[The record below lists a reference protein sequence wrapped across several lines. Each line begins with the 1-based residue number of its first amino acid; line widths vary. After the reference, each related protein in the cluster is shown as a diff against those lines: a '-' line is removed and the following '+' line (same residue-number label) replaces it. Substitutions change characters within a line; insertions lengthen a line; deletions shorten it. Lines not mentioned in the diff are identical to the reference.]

1 MGPNRGRN
9 MASAKLYDF
18 SGALK
23 GTVELPEALF
33 GAPVHKTIL
42 YESVRQYLA
51 NQRRG
56 TAKAKGRSD
65 VSYSTKKPYR
75 QKGTGRA
82 RAGMRSS
89 PIWRHG
95 GVVFGPHPRDYH
107 YSIPRKMK
115 RAALVSALSDKGVRE
130 SVVLVEG
137 MAIEKPKT
145 KPFASFLQA
154 AGLAGKRVL
163 FITDTWNDAVYRS
176 MRNIPGVEII
186 VSRNMNA
193 YGVLRADVLLI
204 TKEGL
209 SSLEGVFAQ

>member
-1 MGPNRGRN
+1 

-18 SGALK
+18 SGTLK

-33 GAPVHKTIL
+33 GAPVNKAVL
-42 YESVRQYLA
+42 YDSVRQYLA

-56 TAKAKGRSD
+56 TSKAKGRSD

-107 YSIPRKMK
+107 YTIPRKMK
-115 RAALVSALSDKGVRE
+115 RTALVSALSDKGVRE

-137 MAIEKPKT
+137 VVVDKPKT
-145 KPFASFLQA
+145 KPFAGFLEA
-154 AGLAGKRVL
+154 VGLSGKRVL
-163 FITDTWNDAVYRS
+163 FVTDAWNDAVYRS
-176 MRNIPGVEII
+176 MRNIPGVDVIA
-186 VSRNMNA
+186 SRNMNA

>member
-1 MGPNRGRN
+1 

-23 GTVELPEALF
+23 GTVELPETLF
-33 GAPVHKTIL
+33 GAPVNKAVL
-42 YESVRQYLA
+42 YDSVRQFLA

-56 TAKAKGRSD
+56 TSKAKGRSD
-65 VSYSTKKPYR
+65 VSYSTKKPYK

-107 YSIPRKMK
+107 YTIPRKMK
-115 RAALVSALSDKGVRE
+115 RTALLSALSDKGVRE

-137 MAIEKPKT
+137 MALEKPKT

-163 FITDTWNDAVYRS
+163 FVTDAWNDAVYRS
-176 MRNIPGVEII
+176 MRNIPGVEVI

>member
-1 MGPNRGRN
+1 

-18 SGALK
+18 SGNVK
-23 GTVELPEALF
+23 GTMELPEALF
-33 GAPVHKTIL
+33 GAPVNKAVL
-42 YESVRQYLA
+42 YDSVRQYLA

-56 TAKAKGRSD
+56 TAKAKGRSE

-107 YSIPRKMK
+107 YAIPRKMK
-115 RAALVSALSDKGVRE
+115 RMALISALSDKSKHE

-137 MAIEKPKT
+137 INLEKPKT

-163 FITDTWNDAVYRS
+163 FVTDAWNDTVYRS
-176 MRNIPGVEII
+176 MRNIPGVDCI
-186 VSRNMNA
+186 VGRNLHA
-193 YGVLRADVLLI
+193 YGVLRAEVLLI

-209 SSLEGVFAQ
+209 SSLEGVFAR

>member
-1 MGPNRGRN
+1 

-33 GAPVHKTIL
+33 GAPVNKAVL
-42 YESVRQYLA
+42 YDSVRQFLA

-56 TAKAKGRSD
+56 TSKAKGRSD
-65 VSYSTKKPYR
+65 VSYSTKKPYK

-107 YSIPRKMK
+107 YTIPRKMK
-115 RAALVSALSDKGVRE
+115 RAALLSALSDKGVRE

-137 MAIEKPKT
+137 MALEKPKT

-163 FITDTWNDAVYRS
+163 FVTDAWNDAVYRS
-176 MRNIPGVEII
+176 MRNIPGVEVI

>member
-1 MGPNRGRN
+1 

-18 SGALK
+18 SGTLK

-33 GAPVHKTIL
+33 GAPVNKAVL
-42 YESVRQYLA
+42 YDSVRQYLA

-56 TAKAKGRSD
+56 TSKAKGRSD

-107 YSIPRKMK
+107 YTIPRKMK
-115 RAALVSALSDKGVRE
+115 RTALVSALSDKGVRE

-137 MAIEKPKT
+137 VVVDKPKT
-145 KPFASFLQA
+145 KPFAGFLEA
-154 AGLAGKRVL
+154 AGLSGKRVL
-163 FITDTWNDAVYRS
+163 FVTDAWNDAVYRS
-176 MRNIPGVEII
+176 MRNIPGVDVIA
-186 VSRNMNA
+186 SRNMNA

>member
-1 MGPNRGRN
+1 

-18 SGALK
+18 SGSVK
-23 GTVELPEALF
+23 GTIELPDSLF
-33 GAPVHKTIL
+33 GAPVNKAVL
-42 YESVRQYLA
+42 YDSVRQFLA

-56 TAKAKGRSD
+56 TSKVKGRSE

-107 YSIPRKMK
+107 YAIPRKMK
-115 RAALVSALSDKGVRE
+115 RMALLSALSDKGRSE
-130 SVVLVEG
+130 GVVLVEG
-137 MAIEKPKT
+137 IGIEKPKT
-145 KPFASFLQA
+145 KPFVSFLTA
-154 AGLAGKRVL
+154 AGLKGKRVL
-163 FITDTWNDAVYRS
+163 FVTDAWNDVVYRS

-186 VSRNMNA
+186 ESRNMNA

-209 SSLEGVFAQ
+209 SSLEGVFAR

>member
-1 MGPNRGRN
+1 

-33 GAPVHKTIL
+33 GAPVNKAVL
-42 YESVRQYLA
+42 YDSVRQYLA

-56 TAKAKGRSD
+56 TSKAKGRSD
-65 VSYSTKKPYR
+65 VSYSTKKPYK

-107 YSIPRKMK
+107 YTIPRKMK
-115 RAALVSALSDKGVRE
+115 RAALLSALSDKSVRE

-137 MAIEKPKT
+137 MAVEKPKT

-163 FITDTWNDAVYRS
+163 FVTDAWNDAVYRS
-176 MRNIPGVEII
+176 MRNIPGVEVI

>member
-1 MGPNRGRN
+1 

-33 GAPVHKTIL
+33 GAPVNKAVL
-42 YESVRQYLA
+42 YDSVRQYLA

-56 TAKAKGRSD
+56 TSKAKGRSD

-107 YSIPRKMK
+107 YTIPRKMK
-115 RAALVSALSDKGVRE
+115 RAALLSALSDKSVRE

-137 MAIEKPKT
+137 MAVEKPKT

-163 FITDTWNDAVYRS
+163 FVTDAWNDAVYRS
-176 MRNIPGVEII
+176 MRNIPGVEVI

-209 SSLEGVFAQ
+209 SSLEGVFTQ